1 MIVETRKTAAGT
13 EYWDAK
19 NKKSIFVPKGQKP
32 SFEVTKNPRSM
43 IYGVDLAKGEDKTVI
58 DGKVVDNQPDM
69 NLEDMNAEQLLSFA
83 KQANIDIPGNIKKE
97 DTIRKHIEEVLAAND
112 DK

>member
-1 MIVETRKTAAGT
+1 MIVKTRTTISGT

-19 NKKSIFVPKGQKP
+19 NKKVLFVPKGKEP
-32 SFEVTKNPRSM
+32 RFEVTKNPKSM
-43 IYGVDLAKGEDKTVI
+43 INKQEGLNPSVGIVDETNI
-58 DGKVVDNQPDM
+58 

-83 KQANIDIPGNIKKE
+83 KQINIEVPGNIKKE
-97 DTIRKHIEEVLAAND
+97 DTIRKHIGEVLAAND